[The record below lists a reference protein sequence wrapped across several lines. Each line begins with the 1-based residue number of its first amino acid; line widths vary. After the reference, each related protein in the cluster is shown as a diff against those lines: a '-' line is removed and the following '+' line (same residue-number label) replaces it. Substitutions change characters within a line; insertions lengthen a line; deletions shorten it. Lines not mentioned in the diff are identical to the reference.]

1 MNPEHR
7 NSTHG
12 GARLEKKQPPARS
25 GNGKRPRPQ
34 LTSKQK
40 ALRILFLVLTIIAAV
55 IVVGTV
61 IFLLLTAPPD
71 ASQLSTPKPQT
82 TTVID
87 ENGNEI
93 EVEIPGLAANRKK
106 QFYTFLI
113 VGQDTGG
120 GGNTDTMMLAAY
132 DVPNQTLNVMSL
144 PRDTYVSYN
153 GRKVLLNSVYNR
165 AGAGDKGIKALKEAV
180 GDLTGVTPD
189 FHVII
194 QWEAVGELVDA
205 IGGVYFDVPLDMN
218 YEDPDQD
225 LYIHLNAGMQELD
238 GDKAMQLLR
247 WRKNN
252 KIVNGHLVI
261 YGGYPTA
268 DLGRIQTQQA
278 FLTAVLEKCLQPT
291 VLLPNLMEYVTIFQ
305 KNVETDLSIANMA
318 YFGKSAA
325 TGLDMSQVEFIT
337 MPYKDAGD
345 GSHLL
350 PVGSEIV
357 EKINDGFNPYDR
369 DITLRDLNLVTG
381 NSSSSSS
388 GSSTTSKPSATPTP
402 AEEPSVSATPDQP
415 VVESPSGSESPSQ
428 SPASSAAPSQDPVSS
443 SAPSQEPAASSSPAA
458 TPTPAVPPTSEPVFT
473 PDPAPTPI
481 STPAGNIEYGPGM
494 EPVA

>member
-7 NSTHG
+7 NSTQG
-12 GARLEKKQPPARS
+12 GARLEKKQQTSRP
-25 GNGKRPRPQ
+25 GNGKRPKPR
-34 LTSKQK
+34 LTRKQK
-40 ALRILFLVLTIIAAV
+40 TLRILFLVLTIIAAI

-61 IFLLLTAPPD
+61 VFLLVTAPPD
-71 ASQLSTPKPQT
+71 ASQLSTPRPQT

-93 EVEIPGLAANRKK
+93 EVEIPGLAANRKE
-106 QFYTFLI
+106 QFYTFLL

-120 GGNTDTMMLAAY
+120 GGLTDTMMLAAY
-132 DVPNQTLNVMSL
+132 DVPNQTMNVMSL
-144 PRDTYVSYN
+144 PRDTYVRYGSRN
-153 GRKVLLNSVYNR
+153 VLLNSVYNR
-165 AGAGDKGIKALKEAV
+165 AGGGKDGIEALKAEV

-189 FHVII
+189 FYVIV

-205 IGGVYFDVPLDMN
+205 IDGVYFDVPLDMN

-225 LYIHLNAGMQELD
+225 LYIHLDAGMQLID

-261 YGGYPTA
+261 YGGYPNG
-268 DLGRIQTQQA
+268 DLGRIETQQA
-278 FLTAVLEKCLQPT
+278 FLTAVLEKCLQPN

-305 KNVETDLSIANMA
+305 KNVETDLSIPNMA

-325 TGLDMSQVEFIT
+325 NGLDMSQVEFIT

-345 GSHLL
+345 NSHLL

-357 EKINDGFNPYDR
+357 EAINDGFNPYDR
-369 DITLRDLNLVTG
+369 EITLRDLDLVTSIYSSG
-381 NSSSSSS
+381 SSSSS
-388 GSSTTSKPSATPTP
+388 GSTSTSTSEPSATPSAVPT
-402 AEEPSVSATPDQP
+402 EEPAVSATPDQP
-415 VVESPSGSESPSQ
+415 VMESPSESAAPGQ
-428 SPASSAAPSQDPVSS
+428 SPAASAAPSQD
-443 SAPSQEPAASSSPAA
+443 PAASSSPAA
-458 TPTPAVPPTSEPVFT
+458 TPTPEVPPTSTPVFT
-473 PDPAPTPI
+473 PDPVPTPAA
-481 STPAGNIEYGPGM
+481 TPGGNIEYGPGM

>member
-7 NSTHG
+7 KNTQG
-12 GARLEKKQPPARS
+12 GARLEKKTNAPRRRREKQP
-25 GNGKRPRPQ
+25 KPR
-34 LTSKQK
+34 LTRKQK
-40 ALRILFLVLTIIAAV
+40 TLRIIFIVLTVIAAI
-55 IVVGTV
+55 IVVGTAGF
-61 IFLLLTAPPD
+61 FLMTAPPEV
-71 ASQLSTPKPQT
+71 TPKPQT

-93 EVEIPGLAANRKK
+93 EVEIPGLAANRKD
-106 QFYTFLI
+106 QFYTFLV

-120 GGNTDTMMLAAY
+120 GGNTDTLMLAAY
-132 DVPNQTLNVMSL
+132 DVPNQTLNVMSI
-144 PRDTYVSYN
+144 PRDTYVNYN
-153 GRKVLLNSVYNR
+153 GRKVLVNSVYNR
-165 AGAGDKGIKALKEAV
+165 AGAGEDGIKALKKEI
-180 GDLTGVTPD
+180 GELTGVTPD

-205 IGGVYFDVPLDMN
+205 IDGVYFDVPYDMN

-238 GDKAMQLLR
+238 GSEAMQLLR

-261 YGGYPTA
+261 YGGYPDA
-268 DLGRIQTQQA
+268 DLGRIKTQQA
-278 FLTAVLEKCLQPT
+278 FLTAVIEKCLQPT

-305 KNVETDLSIANMA
+305 KNVVTDLSIPEMA

-325 TGLDMSQVEFIT
+325 SGLDMSQVEFVT

-345 GSHLL
+345 GAHLL
-350 PVGSEIV
+350 PVGEEIMELV
-357 EKINDGFNPYDR
+357 NDGFNPYDE
-369 DITLRDLNLVTG
+369 DITLKDLDLVTS

-388 GSSTTSKPSATPTP
+388 GGSSNTTKPSTQPTATPAAVTSETPVSSGAVTEPPAASTSAQPSGSAQPSSSPAASAGPETTPTPAPTPVATPTP
-402 AEEPSVSATPDQP
+402 APT
-415 VVESPSGSESPSQ
+415 
-428 SPASSAAPSQDPVSS
+428 PVS
-443 SAPSQEPAASSSPAA
+443 
-458 TPTPAVPPTSEPVFT
+458 T
-473 PDPAPTPI
+473 PAPTED
-481 STPAGNIEYGPGM
+481 IEYGPGM

>member
-7 NSTHG
+7 NSTQG
-12 GARLEKKQPPARS
+12 GARLEKKQRTSRP
-25 GNGKRPRPQ
+25 GNGKRPKPR
-34 LTSKQK
+34 LTRKQK
-40 ALRILFLVLTIIAAV
+40 TLRILFLVLTIIAAI

-61 IFLLLTAPPD
+61 VFLLVTAPPD
-71 ASQLSTPKPQT
+71 ASQLSTPRPQT

-93 EVEIPGLAANRKK
+93 QVEIPGLAANRKE
-106 QFYTFLI
+106 QFYTFLL

-120 GGNTDTMMLAAY
+120 GGLTDTMMLAAY

-144 PRDTYVSYN
+144 PRDTYVRY
-153 GRKVLLNSVYNR
+153 GRQNVLLNSVYNR
-165 AGAGDKGIKALKEAV
+165 AGGGEDGIEALMTEV
-180 GDLTGVTPD
+180 GDLTGVIPD
-189 FHVII
+189 FYVIV

-205 IGGVYFDVPLDMN
+205 IDGVYFDVPLDMN
-218 YEDPDQD
+218 YDDPTQD
-225 LYIHLNAGMQELD
+225 LYIHLDAGMQLID

-252 KIVNGHLVI
+252 RFVNGRLVV
-261 YGGYPTA
+261 YGGYPNG
-268 DLGRIQTQQA
+268 DLGRIETQQA

-305 KNVETDLSIANMA
+305 KNVETDLSIPNMA

-325 TGLDMSQVEFIT
+325 NGLDMSQVEFIT

-345 GSHLL
+345 GAHLL
-350 PVGSEIV
+350 PVGSGIV

-369 DITLRDLNLVTG
+369 EITLRDLDLVTTIYT
-381 NSSSSSS
+381 S
-388 GSSTTSKPSATPTP
+388 GTTSTSEPSATPSAVPT
-402 AEEPSVSATPDQP
+402 EEPAVSATPDQP
-415 VVESPSGSESPSQ
+415 AVESPPASEEPGQSPS
-428 SPASSAAPSQDPVSS
+428 ASAE
-443 SAPSQEPAASSSPAA
+443 PSQEPAVSGSPAA
-458 TPTPAVPPTSEPVFT
+458 TPTPEVPPTSTPVFT
-473 PDPAPTPI
+473 PAPAPTPV
-481 STPAGNIEYGPGM
+481 STPGENIEYGPGM